1 MFILMVALVG
11 AFVGVLPL
19 LFRGKIAPAVL
30 QFVITFLLGW
40 LILYANAPSTVWPL
54 FGLPGFLVA
63 IWWLVAALVDGFIE
77 DNGEITWTAL
87 FPVVA
92 VVVYIVI
99 GIYGSAML
107 NSGYYSR
114 MLGEVE
120 ERVWTKDVQPK
131 DPAHMRMATD
141 ENAIYQA
148 MKMVGAAGAI
158 GSQFSISKDNVTL
171 QMINGELWYI
181 APLDFAGFSVWTSSK
196 GVPGYIKVHGEDPH
210 RQPELV
216 LLKEGEHMQY
226 TPGAYFGYNL
236 KRHLRNTG
244 YLNKALSDWTFEVD
258 ESGKAWW
265 VVTVYEP
272 TLAWSGE
279 KITGVAVVDPANGNH
294 AFYPMGKVPDWVD
307 RAVPNWVMENYLKWN
322 GKYSGGWINSWWGKH
337 NLTEPEDANLI
348 YGTGDQPEWV
358 IGITSTNSKDDS
370 LVALIYANSRTG
382 KLVRYKMAGG
392 STDPAVKEAVNENQE
407 VKFRSLH
414 AAAPQL
420 YNVYDVPTSVVPLLN
435 DAHAYQGVAM
445 VSILDVQTVAVGRNQ
460 YEALRNYEKMLA
472 ERGQRIAVDKNQGL
486 KIAEGAVEL
495 IGSEVTSAGTIY
507 YVYLRGV
514 PVLFTAG
521 AGEAPKLPVTKEGH
535 RVRIEYYASDRDVV
549 PMRSFDNFSVVLS
562 ASKAQKQVRGKVEE
576 RRRQQETKDD
586 AAEILDRMKNL
597 TPEQLKELGK
607 QLPQK

>member
-1 MFILMVALVG
+1 M
-11 AFVGVLPL
+11 
-19 LFRGKIAPAVL
+19 
-30 QFVITFLLGW
+30 
-40 LILYANAPSTVWPL
+40 
-54 FGLPGFLVA
+54 
-63 IWWLVAALVDGFIE
+63 
-77 DNGEITWTAL
+77 
-87 FPVVA
+87 
-92 VVVYIVI
+92 
-99 GIYGSAML
+99 
-107 NSGYYSR
+107 
-114 MLGEVE
+114 
-120 ERVWTKDVQPK
+120 
-131 DPAHMRMATD
+131 
-141 ENAIYQA
+141 
-148 MKMVGAAGAI
+148 
-158 GSQFSISKDNVTL
+158 
-171 QMINGELWYI
+171 
-181 APLDFAGFSVWTSSK
+181 
-196 GVPGYIKVHGEDPH
+196 
-210 RQPELV
+210 
-216 LLKEGEHMQY
+216 
-226 TPGAYFGYNL
+226 
-236 KRHLRNTG
+236 
-244 YLNKALSDWTFEVD
+244 
-258 ESGKAWW
+258 
-265 VVTVYEP
+265 
-272 TLAWSGE
+272 
-279 KITGVAVVDPANGNH
+279 
-294 AFYPMGKVPDWVD
+294 
-307 RAVPNWVMENYLKWN
+307 
-322 GKYSGGWINSWWGKH
+322 
-337 NLTEPEDANLI
+337 I

-549 PMRSFDNFSVVLS
+549 PMTSFDNFSVVLS